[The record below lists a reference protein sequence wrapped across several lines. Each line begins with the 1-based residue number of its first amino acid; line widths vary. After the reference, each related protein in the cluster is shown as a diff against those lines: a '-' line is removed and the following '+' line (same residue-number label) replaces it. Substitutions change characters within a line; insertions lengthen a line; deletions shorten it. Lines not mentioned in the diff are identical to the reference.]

1 MCIYF
6 DEMIYFY
13 IMLITFLY
21 VFFDQIKST
30 LFIYDSFFLVS
41 KPYELNTLM
50 QVNIIIIEMIHNIM
64 NWNYTAPVLV
74 NVITVVIWISSSND
88 NEAKL
93 NQKMVNILW
102 KTLYGNFC
110 LKLIVVSSTES
121 TYCPSISSPL
131 EKVPKIS
138 TFLYYYDDSVI
149 SLRKRSVGFWIP
161 GGMSVIL

>member
-41 KPYELNTLM
+41 KPYELNTWM

-74 NVITVVIWISSSND
+74 NVITVVN
-88 NEAKL
+88 
-93 NQKMVNILW
+93 
-102 KTLYGNFC
+102 
-110 LKLIVVSSTES
+110 
-121 TYCPSISSPL
+121 
-131 EKVPKIS
+131 
-138 TFLYYYDDSVI
+138 
-149 SLRKRSVGFWIP
+149 
-161 GGMSVIL
+161 

>member
-41 KPYELNTLM
+41 KPYELNTWM

-74 NVITVVIWISSSND
+74 NVITVVNWISSSND

-121 TYCPSISSPL
+121 THCPSISSPL
-131 EKVPKIS
+131 ERVPKIS

>member
-1 MCIYF
+1 MYLFWWNDILLHYVDHVFICIF
-6 DEMIYFY
+6 WSNKINF
-13 IMLITFLY
+13 IHLWL
-21 VFFDQIKST
+21 
-30 LFIYDSFFLVS
+30 LFSC
-41 KPYELNTLM
+41 
-50 QVNIIIIEMIHNIM
+50 IEILWAKYMDAGEHHY
-64 NWNYTAPVLV
+64 NWNDSQYHE
-74 NVITVVIWISSSND
+74 WIGIIQHQFRSMLLLSSSND

-131 EKVPKIS
+131 ERVPKIS